1 MRKKRGILLSST
13 VVFLI
18 LLGIP
23 HFVSDYHTYLLN
35 EIFILALMGYS
46 FKILFGAG
54 FLSLGLAGFY
64 AVGAYSFAL
73 LYFHIAESL
82 YLAFFGAV
90 ILSGIVSSIIGFFC
104 VKRKKMY
111 FAVLT
116 FAFSE
121 LIHAIMWQWRSLFGG
136 DEGISGI
143 VRPHLDF
150 YFFQVSLQPYLNF
163 YYFTLAILA
172 ICMYVLW
179 KIQNSNFGY
188 ILTCIHDNPE
198 RASFVGVNVQNYAL
212 VAFVMSGVLAGLAGA
227 LYVCLSGAVDP
238 EYAHIINTVEPQIVT
253 LVGGI
258 STFSGPFA
266 GSMIYLLIKAYL
278 ITKIGNWVIVIGA
291 LLIGLVLLFRKGILG
306 YVSERGWLEV

>member
-1 MRKKRGILLSST
+1 MSRKRKTLLSSGA
-13 VVFLI
+13 VFLT
-18 LLGIP
+18 LLSVP
-23 HFVSDYHTYLLN
+23 HFVSDYHIYLLN

-54 FLSLGLAGFY
+54 YLSLGIAGFY
-64 AVGAYSFAL
+64 AVGAYAFAL
-73 LYFHIAESL
+73 FYFHITKSF

-121 LIHAIMWQWRSLFGG
+121 LIHATMWQWRGLFGG
-136 DEGISGI
+136 DEGISG
-143 VRPHLDF
+143 VARPPLDF
-150 YFFQVSLQPYLNF
+150 YFFQVSLQSYLNF
-163 YYFTLAILA
+163 YYFTLAVLV
-172 ICMYVLW
+172 ICICLLW
-179 KIQNSNFGY
+179 KVQNSNFGY
-188 ILTCIHDNPE
+188 ILKSIHDNPE
-198 RASFVGVNVQNYAL
+198 RAAFVGVNVQNHVL
-212 VAFVMSGVLAGLAGA
+212 VAFVMSGILAGLAGA

-238 EYAHIINTVEPQIVT
+238 EFAHIINTVEPQIAT
-253 LVGGI
+253 LVGGV
-258 STFSGPFA
+258 STFGGPFV

-291 LLIGLVLLFRKGILG
+291 LLIGLVLLFRRGILG
-306 YVSERGWLEV
+306 YVSERAGLEV